1 MSEIAQIVESNG
13 AKLLGSFL
21 SDSVAQNIQIT
32 LKITSG
38 SMNEITQTF
47 RRYGYVII
55 SENEDDTYLTNLKER
70 SDYLEKYLN
79 I

>member
-1 MSEIAQIVESNG
+1 
-13 AKLLGSFL
+13 
-21 SDSVAQNIQIT
+21 
-32 LKITSG
+32 
-38 SMNEITQTF
+38 MNEITQTF